1 MGTAVP
7 LSSPLSSHPPSPMTT
22 TPVPTATA
30 VANGRA
36 TTAKKSAAKARAVA
50 APTTTPILALDAGN
64 YDLKFCNGQGHPKA
78 IRSVRYQLPQGRD
91 AVSYSDAS
99 PLIELPD
106 GRRYHFGA
114 QSYKYRRQQQ
124 TVIENKVDLARMH
137 LYACLEPLAG
147 GVTEYGLNLRVST
160 PDPLRH
166 GEAIQE
172 QLLGLHEFNR
182 NDLDFR
188 VIVESV
194 TVEREG
200 MGAYHYAKAQGQI
213 PSHGYT
219 IVIDIGG
226 GTWLTRLVDA
236 DSEVIDENILD
247 RGGTYELAVAISFDR
262 RLTDALGS
270 SADPCIVM
278 DGFRVDHHYADTD
291 LSWADWLDEYLDP
304 WFKGIFHTVKAQYT
318 PYLPRVTRFLVTG
331 GGSHLIAD
339 RLQGHSLFAVM
350 GDPQF
355 ANVRGLLITSGERQL
370 CMTTK

>member
-1 MGTAVP
+1 
-7 LSSPLSSHPPSPMTT
+7 MTT
-22 TPVPTATA
+22 TVSTTASPATVA
-30 VANGRA
+30 ANGRA
-36 TTAKKSAAKARAVA
+36 TTAKKAAAIKTRTVQASG
-50 APTTTPILALDAGN
+50 TTPILALDAGN
-64 YDLKFCNGQGHPKA
+64 YDLKFCNGHSHPKA

-124 TVIENKVDLARMH
+124 TVIENKVDLARLH

-147 GVTEYGLNLRVST
+147 GVTEYGLNLLVST
-160 PDPLRH
+160 PDPLRN
-166 GEAIQE
+166 GEAIQSE
-172 QLLGLHEFNR
+172 LLGLHEFNR
-182 NDLDFR
+182 NGLDFR

-200 MGAYHYAKAQGQI
+200 MGAYYYAKAQGQI
-213 PSHGYT
+213 PGHGYT

-278 DGFRVDHHYADTD
+278 DGFRVDHTYADTD

-304 WFKGIFHTVKAQYT
+304 WFKGIFQTVKAQYT
-318 PYLPRVTRFLVTG
+318 PYMPRVTRFLVTG

-355 ANVRGLLITSGERQL
+355 ANVRGLLLTAGEV
-370 CMTTK
+370 